1 MATASAV
8 SRYPDPRA
16 GHRAARRRRVAR
28 SPAWWAAVRA
38 SSSGEP
44 LAGDELQRNAIIS
57 LVGCG
62 ARQQRRRAAGLHGE
76 PGREDPRRGATRHAR
91 AGAASCQAATSTRRR
106 WAAARRDP
114 QAGDGRAGQ
123 PRLSVTSSARGT
135 GGDGKA
141 SNSARSS
148 RRRKQADIESRQQV
162 MSCAGERRSAV
173 VGQGDRQ
180 ADGQSHARVMGCS
193 RRIHAAQDRAQR
205 TRGPPERCK
214 GSVMA
219 PKLHHRDRLSIARA
233 YVCTTGSRGLSCGF
247 GRGHAPAAGAA
258 IDLRTLPIASRI

>member
-1 MATASAV
+1 MGYGST
-8 SRYPDPRA
+8 R
-16 GHRAARRRRVAR
+16 
-28 SPAWWAAVRA
+28 
-38 SSSGEP
+38 SSGWRRSSPTAALERHQLGTVNRWRWQGEQLGAIEQAP
-44 LAGDELQRNAIIS
+44 AGDELRRGDRLGGQSVSGSTRGPSSRKAAPRSVIART
-57 LVGCG
+57 VGSSAG
-62 ARQQRRRAAGLHGE
+62 QQRRRAT
-76 PGREDPRRGATRHAR
+76 RG
-91 AGAASCQAATSTRRR
+91 R
-106 WAAARRDP
+106 WAAAQRDH
-114 QAGDGRAGQ
+114 Q
-123 PRLSVTSSARGT
+123 PGWLRCPPA
-135 GGDGKA
+135 A
-141 SNSARSS
+141 A
-148 RRRKQADIESRQQV
+148 ESRQQV

>member
-1 MATASAV
+1 MGCSATRSSAWRRP
-8 SRYPDPRA
+8 SRTAALERHQHGTVNRWRWQGEQLGAIEQAPQA
-16 GHRAARRRRVAR
+16 GRHR
-28 SPAWWAAVRA
+28 
-38 SSSGEP
+38 EP
-44 LAGDELQRNAIIS
+44 PAGDELRSAVLGQGDRLGGQQVTGSTRGPSSRKAAPRSVIART
-57 LVGCG
+57 VGSSAG
-62 ARQQRRRAAGLHGE
+62 QQRRRAT
-76 PGREDPRRGATRHAR
+76 RG
-91 AGAASCQAATSTRRR
+91 R
-106 WAAARRDP
+106 WAAAQRDH
-114 QAGDGRAGQ
+114 Q
-123 PRLSVTSSARGT
+123 PGWLRCPPA
-135 GGDGKA
+135 A
-141 SNSARSS
+141 A
-148 RRRKQADIESRQQV
+148 ESRQQV